1 MLALFAILQ
10 LLLCCSSFNLHQ
22 RASKAISRQ
31 FMWPFKSE
39 EQQSYG
45 PSSFVEI
52 APSWEDLEALLRD
65 KEDPV
70 ERKEYDDELLGRG
83 YANHRAS
90 IRLFDAPDGFEPEV
104 TLYRDQ
110 AAWCPYCE
118 KVWLQL
124 EEKRIPYK
132 VEKAPLRC
140 YGEKTR
146 EFLLVSPRGMLP
158 VGIVKGRTISESNDI
173 MSTLESSFPDHNPLL
188 PNQEADLDLYRQ
200 VTPLLQLERKSFS
213 IWFSWLTGGRD
224 MSRQMDSVLQEVD
237 DALASNDGPYFLGRM
252 FSLVD
257 IMFAPFL
264 ERMAASL
271 PYFKGFESRSN
282 KYPHLL
288 KWYEAMDKRPAYQG
302 IKSDY
307 YTHCHDL
314 PPQIGG
320 CVSTPTSKKYSQEID
335 GGCWDL
341 QVDPSSMLEPMIPS
355 DKGIATRDAVRR
367 SLGNKE
373 KLVKFACR
381 GVGKRGSPGVSAEL
395 ADPNAKSGEEY
406 IPAVDSALR
415 LVMLSMLEGTMAVE
429 QRLVEK
435 QDALPIQAISE
446 SLKYLRD
453 RIGVPRDMTVHAAQQ
468 FRANINWLLT
478 YIASSAV

>member
-1 MLALFAILQ
+1 M
-10 LLLCCSSFNLHQ
+10 
-22 RASKAISRQ
+22 SKTSRT
-31 FMWPFKSE
+31 MWPFGTDDKS
-39 EQQSYG
+39 SYG
-45 PSSFVEI
+45 STSFIEV
-52 APSWEDLEALLRD
+52 APSWKDLEALLRD
-65 KEDPV
+65 QENST
-70 ERKEYDDELLGRG
+70 EREEYDNEKLGRG

-90 IRLFDAPDGFEPEV
+90 IRLFDAPDDFEPEV

-140 YGEKTR
+140 YGEKTK
-146 EFLLVSPRGMLP
+146 EFLQVSPRGMLP
-158 VGIVKGRTISESNDI
+158 VGIVKGQTICESNDI
-173 MSTLESSFPDHNPLL
+173 MSALESYFPEHNPLL
-188 PNQEADLDLYRQ
+188 PTKKTNPELYRQ

-213 IWFSWLTGGRD
+213 VWFSWLTGGRD
-224 MSRQMDSVLQEVD
+224 MSRQMDSVLQEID
-237 DALASNDGPYFLGRM
+237 GELASNEGPYFLGEM

-264 ERMAASL
+264 ERMSASL
-271 PYFKGFESRSN
+271 PYFKGFESRSSQ
-282 KYPHLL
+282 YPHLL
-288 KWYEAMDKRPAYQG
+288 KWYEAMDSRPSYLG

-320 CVSTPTSKKYSQEID
+320 CVSTPGSEKYANEID
-335 GGCWDL
+335 GGSWDL
-341 QVDPSSMLEPMIPS
+341 RVDPSSMLEPMLPV
-355 DKGIATRDAVRR
+355 DKGVAARDAVRR
-367 SLGNKE
+367 SIGNKE
-373 KLVKFACR
+373 KLVKFSCR

-395 ADPNAKSGEEY
+395 ADPNAKYGDDY
-406 IPAVDSALR
+406 VPAVDSALR
-415 LVMLSMLEGTMAVE
+415 LVMLSMLKGTE
-429 QRLVEK
+429 EVEK
-435 QDALPIQAISE
+435 RIVDKQNTLPVEAVTE

-468 FRANINWLLT
+468 FRANINWLLG
-478 YIASSAV
+478 YIGS

>member
-1 MLALFAILQ
+1 MLHLFVLLQ
-10 LLLCCSSFNLHQ
+10 LLLCCCSFHFRSGHPQAL
-22 RASKAISRQ
+22 RAISRLQ
-31 FMWPFKSE
+31 MWPFKSE
-39 EQQSYG
+39 GQSYG
-45 PSSFVEI
+45 PSSFIEI
-52 APSWEDLEALLRD
+52 APSWEDLEALLRG
-65 KEDPV
+65 KEAPF
-70 ERKEYDDELLGRG
+70 EREEYDNEKLGRG

-90 IRLFDAPDGFEPEV
+90 IRLFDAADDFEPEV

-140 YGEKTR
+140 YGEKSR
-146 EFLLVSPRGMLP
+146 EFLMVSPRGMLP
-158 VGIVKGRTISESNDI
+158 VGIINGRTISESNDI
-173 MSTLESSFPDHNPLL
+173 MFALESSFQDHNPLL
-188 PNQEADLDLYRQ
+188 PTEEADPEMYRQ
-200 VTPLLQLERKSFS
+200 VPTLLQLERKSFS
-213 IWFSWLTGGRD
+213 VWFSWLTGGRD
-224 MSRQMDSVLQEVD
+224 MSRQMDSVLKEVD
-237 DALASNDGPYFLGRM
+237 EALASNGGPYFLGEM

-282 KYPHLL
+282 NYPHLL
-288 KWYEAMDKRPAYQG
+288 KWYESMDKRPAYQG

-320 CVSTPTSKKYSQEID
+320 CVSTPMSEKYSQEID
-335 GGCWDL
+335 GGCWDIK
-341 QVDPSSMLEPMIPS
+341 VDSSEMLEPMIPI

-367 SLGNKE
+367 SIGNRE

-381 GVGKRGSPGVSAEL
+381 GVGKKGSPGVSAEL

-415 LVMLSMLEGTMAVE
+415 LVMLLMLEGTTAVE
-429 QRLVEK
+429 QRLAGK
-435 QDALPIQAISE
+435 QDALPVQAVTE

-468 FRANINWLLT
+468 FRANINWLLK
-478 YIASSAV
+478 YII